1 MALGKKGKQSKGK
14 DSQIMTMIEI
24 AFKYI
29 PIGVEFG
36 HNGKIYTKTN
46 FNRGYYYREGKIVH
60 RVFRKKTLVNT
71 TSEYFN
77 V

>member
-1 MALGKKGKQSKGK
+1 MNNI
-14 DSQIMTMIEI
+14 DI

-29 PIGVEFG
+29 SIGVEFKHKG
-36 HNGKIYTKTN
+36 QEYTKTN
-46 FNRGYYYREGKIVH
+46 FQRGYYHKGSKVIH
-60 RVFRKKTLVNT
+60 RFFKKKTVVNT

>member
-1 MALGKKGKQSKGK
+1 
-14 DSQIMTMIEI
+14 MTVIEI
-24 AFKYI
+24 AFKFI
-29 PIGVEFG
+29 PIGVDFT
-36 HNGKIYTKTN
+36 HRGKEYTKTN
-46 FNRGYYYREGKIVH
+46 FNRGYYYKEGRKVH